1 MIRTQKVVVHW
12 LCLKGLRKLG
22 RATTF
27 HTPQATW
34 KLGEWRKIPRAS
46 DWSITN
52 CNSTVSTV
60 ARETNLGIVVPFE
73 TWLKNGH
80 GWLEYSAK
88 NSVWSMCWTVQYRQ
102 FFALTNCF
110 ISKKGSKKKCGYIN
124 IPLLPSPELT
134 ASGVKLKNWYFRH
147 MNLPHFKHTTSTENK
162 NAKTKQFHIVGKHLD
177 KDEDFQSCQTIFKMS
192 TLPFLSGYLTLPT
205 TRIE

>member
-34 KLGEWRKIPRAS
+34 KLGEWRRIPRAS

-102 FFALTNCF
+102 FLALTNCF
-110 ISKKGSKKKCGYIN
+110 ISKKGSKKNVGISTYHCFLVQNWLHLVLNWKTDTSETWICRISK
-124 IPLLPSPELT
+124 IWHLL
-134 ASGVKLKNWYFRH
+134 R
-147 MNLPHFKHTTSTENK
+147 
-162 NAKTKQFHIVGKHLD
+162 TKMQKQNNSI
-177 KDEDFQSCQTIFKMS
+177 
-192 TLPFLSGYLTLPT
+192 
-205 TRIE
+205 